1 MKPEAIV
8 EVVTNPITSNLIRKK
23 ARQIVRRTGFSRSD
37 LADIEQDL
45 RAYLLEQL
53 PRFDPSRGTLA
64 SFVVRLVETRIR
76 LILRDR
82 RLICRAA
89 GFTAVSFERLVVSRD
104 GEQIRGEGVVSEA
117 DLHRRLSRDGRTPPE
132 DAALRDA
139 VAALVAS
146 LPDDIAE
153 LCRSVAR
160 DGVAATAQRRDVSR
174 RQIEKVLRS
183 LRERF
188 EIEGFDKF

>member
-1 MKPEAIV
+1 MKPEAV
-8 EVVTNPITSNLIRKK
+8 TEVVTNPITSNLIRKK

-53 PRFDPSRGTLA
+53 PRFDPSRGSLP

-76 LILRDR
+76 IILRDR
-82 RLICRAA
+82 RLIWRAA
-89 GFTAVSFERLVVSRD
+89 GFTAVSFERLVVTRD
-104 GEQIRGEGVVSEA
+104 GDEIRGEAVVSES
-117 DLHRRLSRDGRTPPE
+117 DLDRRLSRHERSPE
-132 DAALRDA
+132 EEAALREA
-139 VAALVAS
+139 VAGVVAS
-146 LPDDIAE
+146 LPEDIAE

-160 DGVAATAQRRDVSR
+160 DGVAATARRRDVSR